1 MLRESNKE
9 LTVHPLH
16 ITLLFPTQTCQFQMG
31 LLQRA
36 QQNVL
41 GLQIQM
47 RDVSFMQELQ
57 GTSWGA
63 SPRKISQSLVP
74 TCPRLPFTL
83 FRKHYCG
90 FVLAGLQDTRK
101 HQTPATFKGMRCHH

>member
-1 MLRESNKE
+1 MRVLREPNKG
-9 LTVHPLH
+9 LTVHPLYT
-16 ITLLFPTQTCQFQMG
+16 ITLPFPTQTCQFQMG

-63 SPRKISQSLVP
+63 GPMKISQSLVP
-74 TCPRLPFTL
+74 TCLSLPQASIYPL
-83 FRKHYCG
+83 PEALLL

-101 HQTPATFKGMRCHH
+101 HQTPVTF